1 MAPIMLFTHPPP
13 ALASVASRTDCNIDD
28 DAAGMAR
35 ERFLQAGINRR
46 AQENAR
52 ISLANQANKQKLLAI
67 SSKTD
72 DGDDGAVQSP
82 ASAAVKLRLDG
93 MRDFR
98 EMWVEQSWQRFFQD
112 RSTHREKLT
121 NAKPTIDDDTEDDAT
136 GEARARLKAESAARK
151 EAEAEALRASNRE
164 YFARINSVSTLTDSK
179 IWDDGEGS
187 AGAARAI
194 VARESAARKKEE
206 ARMLALSN
214 KEAQLKLS
222 QVKAK
227 TDDGD

>member
-1 MAPIMLFTHPPP
+1 MNSQL
-13 ALASVASRTDCNIDD
+13 
-28 DAAGMAR
+28 
-35 ERFLQAGINRR
+35 
-46 AQENAR
+46 
-52 ISLANQANKQKLLAI
+52 
-67 SSKTD
+67 
-72 DGDDGAVQSP
+72 
-82 ASAAVKLRLDG
+82 AVKLRLDG